1 MSKLLTKLS
10 VAALVAM
17 SMSAYATTEHT
28 VSSNGQTLS
37 AAQQPTGP
45 VVTSGQV
52 RFQGQ
57 VLANTCS
64 VATNSRDVL
73 VKLPAVKANEL
84 AKNSES
90 AKGNTQ
96 FQITL
101 EGCPLAGYVVREGDK
116 KSNVSIYFD
125 GAAQTV
131 TAQGT
136 LKEVNPAA
144 NSAKG
149 VEIQLF
155 NATNQ
160 KINLKAGKDAQAQ
173 LIKKALNNEENVTF
187 QFSAEYVA
195 NGKVEPGFVSTQ
207 VPFTIDYQ

>member
-10 VAALVAM
+10 VAALVVM
-17 SMSAYATTEHT
+17 SMGAYANT
-28 VSSNGQTLS
+28 VSIDGEGDLPPASTSQTSNS
-37 AAQQPTGP
+37 A
-45 VVTSGQV
+45 VTSGQV

-90 AKGNTQ
+90 AKGNTP

-101 EGCPLAGYVVREGDK
+101 EGCPLAGYVSNAGVK

-125 GAAQTV
+125 NTAAAV
-131 TAQGT
+131 TTDGT
-136 LKEVNPAA
+136 LKEVNPVA

-155 NATNQ
+155 NESNQ
-160 KINLKAGKDAQAQ
+160 KINLKAGKEEQAQ
-173 LIKKALNNEENVTF
+173 LIKKALGEENVTF
-187 QFSAEYVA
+187 QFSAEYV
-195 NGKVEPGFVSTQ
+195 GKGNVEPGLVSTQ

>member
-10 VAALVAM
+10 VAALVVM
-17 SMSAYATTEHT
+17 SMGAYANT
-28 VSSNGQTLS
+28 VSIDGEGDLPAASTSQPSNS
-37 AAQQPTGP
+37 A
-45 VVTSGQV
+45 VTSGQV

-131 TAQGT
+131 TAEGT

-155 NATNQ
+155 NESNQ
-160 KINLKAGKDAQAQ
+160 KINLKAGKEEQAQ
-173 LIKKALNNEENVTF
+173 LIKKALGEENVTF